1 MDISDIQET
10 SKERFV
16 RPSSRLLRFGNIFMP
31 ALELDDLDRRILDIL
46 QQDAALSN
54 QDLAARVH
62 ASPPTCLRRVRRLT
76 QAGVIQRRVAL
87 LDPALMGA
95 ALTVLIEVTLDA
107 QAAAQAD
114 AFEAQL
120 LAEPAIQQCYR
131 ISSGPD
137 FVLVALVADMAAYQ
151 ALALRCL
158 TGDARVRNV
167 RSFFATRR
175 SKFDTRIPVPS

>member
-1 MDISDIQET
+1 MT
-10 SKERFV
+10 
-16 RPSSRLLRFGNIFMP
+16 MP
-31 ALELDDLDRRILDIL
+31 TTGLDDLDRRILDIL
-46 QQDAALSN
+46 QRDGALSN

-76 QAGVIQRRVAL
+76 QAGIIQRRVAI

-95 ALTVLIEVTLDA
+95 TLTVLIEVTLDA
-107 QAAAQAD
+107 QAAVQAD

-120 LAEPAIQQCYR
+120 LTEPSIQQCYR
-131 ISSGPD
+131 VSSGPD

-158 TGDARVRNV
+158 TGDPRVRNV

-175 SKFDTRIPVPS
+175 SKFDTRIPLVP